1 MLHLSV
7 YGRSDSLTGIGGE
20 LEELGEARNVALA
33 QGVRPGYALLT
44 AEVVVDS
51 ADAVL
56 ELLGRNGVPEEDIKL
71 ARLDEIGP
79 IDPGGAAGSLIWA
92 DVLGQARANARPVAR
107 YLVFLIAAGIIAGFG
122 VLEANTILIVGAMAV
137 SPDLM
142 PITAACVGLA
152 SRRGRLFL
160 RAITTLAIGM
170 GAACLAAGVLSRC
183 LHLLGL
189 LPPDF
194 VVGEATLAGLTT
206 INVSTVGVALA
217 AGVAGML
224 ALETRASAAVG
235 VGISIT
241 TIPAAAYLG
250 VAAGLGEAA
259 KALGALA
266 VLGVNVAVLVTAG
279 TLTLGFQRWLA
290 ARGETA
296 RLRRHS
302 RSRS

>member
-1 MLHLSV
+1 MLLLRVH
-7 YGRSDSLTGIGGE
+7 GPIDSLTGIGAE
-20 LEELGEARNVALA
+20 LEELGDARNVALA
-33 QGVRPGYALLT
+33 RGVRPEYALLT
-44 AEVVVDS
+44 AEVVVES

-56 ELLGRNGVPEEDIKL
+56 ELLGRNSVPEEDIKL

-79 IDPGGAAGSLIWA
+79 VEKERTAGSLIWA

-107 YLVFLIAAGIIAGFG
+107 YLVFMIAAGVIAGFG

-137 SPDLM
+137 SPDLL

-160 RAITTLAIGM
+160 RATATLAIGM
-170 GAACLAAGVLSRC
+170 GAACVAAGVLSRC
-183 LHLLGL
+183 LEILGL
-189 LPPDF
+189 LPPGF
-194 VVGEATLAGLTT
+194 VVGEAALAGLTT

-224 ALETRASAAVG
+224 AFETRASAAVG

-250 VAAGLGEAA
+250 VAAGMGDAS

-266 VLGVNVAVLVTAG
+266 VLGVNVAMLLTSG
-279 TLTLGFQRWLA
+279 TLTLGIQRRLA
-290 ARGETA
+290 ARGRSA
-296 RLRRHS
+296 
-302 RSRS
+302 RSRLHNRSRP